1 MRLHSHVVYLSM
13 HTRIVRGRQSP
24 FDVFVLDKVRYQPN
38 SPTLYECK
46 NKKVVFG
53 AKVCNSLAAA
63 TITSCF
69 LLCVLSP
76 RCALAPPLIVVRR
89 RQFGLAAVGKVLT

>member
-1 MRLHSHVVYLSM
+1 M

-24 FDVFVLDKVRYQPN
+24 LTNSCSIRYQAN
-38 SPTLYECK
+38 SPTLYERK